1 MQNLDVSEIKKNFRI
16 YGKDT
21 KLDEAISIA
30 ARVAPT
36 DSTIVITGE
45 SGVGKDVFSRII
57 HQNSKRKQNKYVAVN
72 CAAIPEGTIESELF
86 GHIKGSFTGAD
97 KDRKGYFAEAA
108 KGTIFLD
115 EIGELPITTQ
125 SKLLRILENG
135 ELIPVGSSQVSKVDV
150 RVIAATNVN
159 LYSAVEKGKF
169 REDLYYRLN
178 QVVINVPSLR
188 ERRDDIPILFRFFAS
203 EHASKYQVPKIE
215 LTPEAVEYLK
225 NYRWKGN
232 VRELK
237 NIAERISILEMNR
250 EIDLH
255 TLQKYIPIL
264 EKLPVVTDTRGE
276 ETNENRD
283 DIIRMVLQNHK
294 DVLQLRDEVDQLKQI
309 VRQLFETTN
318 NIRRKPLLLPS
329 EVEEEFVT
337 MEEERKDIEEESTPQ
352 NLKEIEK
359 QTILKSLE
367 RHNGKRSAVAK
378 ELGFSERTLYRK
390 LLEYGLNTKN

>member
-1 MQNLDVSEIKKNFRI
+1 MQNIDISAVKKNFRI
-16 YGKDT
+16 IGNDN
-21 KLDEAISIA
+21 KLNEAVSIA
-30 ARVAPT
+30 VRVAPT
-36 DSTIVITGE
+36 DSTIVITRE
-45 SGVGKDVFSRII
+45 SGVGKDVFARII
-57 HQNSKRKQNKYVAVN
+57 HQNSKRKQNNYIAVN

-97 KDRKGYFAEAA
+97 KDRKGYFAEAD

-135 ELIPVGSSQVSKVDV
+135 EIIPVGSSKATKVDV
-150 RVIAATNVN
+150 RVVAATNVN
-159 LYSAVEKGKF
+159 LYKAVEKGKF

-188 ERRDDIPILFRFFAS
+188 ERREDIPLLFRYFS
-203 EHASKYQVPKIE
+203 REHADKYQVPRIN
-215 LTPEAVEYLK
+215 LSQEATEYLK

-250 EIDLH
+250 DIDLP

-264 EKLPVVTDTRGE
+264 EKLPMIT
-276 ETNENRD
+276 ENRD

-294 DVLQLRDEVDQLKQI
+294 DVLELRNELEQLKNF
-309 VRQLFETTN
+309 VRQLLETTP
-318 NIRRKPLLLPS
+318 IQQKSLLLPS
-329 EVEEEFVT
+329 NEEEDFIT
-337 MEEERKDIEEESTPQ
+337 MEDAPQTQ
-352 NLKEIEK
+352 NLKD
-359 QTILKSLE
+359 LE
-367 RHNGKRSAVAK
+367 RTAIIEALERNNGKRGLAAK

-390 LLEYGLNTKN
+390 ITEYGLNNKD

>member
-1 MQNLDVSEIKKNFRI
+1 MQNIDISAVKKNFRI
-16 YGKDT
+16 IGNDN
-21 KLDEAISIA
+21 KLNEAVSIA
-30 ARVAPT
+30 VRVAPT

-45 SGVGKDVFSRII
+45 SGVGKDVFARII
-57 HQNSKRKQNKYVAVN
+57 HQNSRRKQNNYVAVN

-97 KDRKGYFAEAA
+97 KDRKGYFAEAD

-135 ELIPVGSSQVSKVDV
+135 EIIPVGSSKAIKVDV
-150 RVIAATNVN
+150 RVVAATNVN
-159 LYSAVEKGKF
+159 LYKAVEKGKF

-188 ERRDDIPILFRFFAS
+188 ERREDIPLLFRYFS
-203 EHASKYQVPKIE
+203 REHADKYQVPRIN
-215 LTPEAVEYLK
+215 LSQEATEYLK

-250 EIDLH
+250 DIDLP

-264 EKLPVVTDTRGE
+264 EKLPIISEQRE
-276 ETNENRD
+276 ETSENRD

-294 DVLQLRDEVDQLKQI
+294 DVLELRNELEQLKNF
-309 VRQLFETTN
+309 VRQLLETTP
-318 NIRRKPLLLPS
+318 IQQKSLLLPS
-329 EVEEEFVT
+329 NEEEEFVT
-337 MEEERKDIEEESTPQ
+337 MEDAPTTQ
-352 NLKEIEK
+352 NLKD
-359 QTILKSLE
+359 LE
-367 RHNGKRSAVAK
+367 RTAIIEALERNNGKRGLAAK

-390 LLEYGLNTKN
+390 ITEYGLNNKD

>member
-1 MQNLDVSEIKKNFRI
+1 MQNIDISAVKKNFRI
-16 YGKDT
+16 IGNDN
-21 KLDEAISIA
+21 KLNEAVSIA
-30 ARVAPT
+30 VRVAPT

-45 SGVGKDVFSRII
+45 SGVGKDVFARII
-57 HQNSKRKQNKYVAVN
+57 HQNSKRKQNNYIAVN

-97 KDRKGYFAEAA
+97 KDRKGYFAEAD

-135 ELIPVGSSQVSKVDV
+135 EIIPVGSSKATKVDV
-150 RVIAATNVN
+150 RVVAATNVN
-159 LYSAVEKGKF
+159 LYKAVEKGKF

-188 ERRDDIPILFRFFAS
+188 ERREDIPLLFRYFS
-203 EHASKYQVPKIE
+203 REHADKYQVPRIN
-215 LTPEAVEYLK
+215 LSQEATEYLK

-250 EIDLH
+250 DIDLP

-264 EKLPVVTDTRGE
+264 EKLPMITEQRE
-276 ETNENRD
+276 ESSENRD

-294 DVLQLRDEVDQLKQI
+294 DVLELRNELEQLKNF
-309 VRQLFETTN
+309 VRQLLETTP
-318 NIRRKPLLLPS
+318 IQQKSLLLPS
-329 EVEEEFVT
+329 NEEEEFVT
-337 MEEERKDIEEESTPQ
+337 MEDAPTTQ
-352 NLKEIEK
+352 NLKD
-359 QTILKSLE
+359 LE
-367 RHNGKRSAVAK
+367 RTAIIEALERNNGKRGLAAK

-390 LLEYGLNTKN
+390 ITEYGLNNKD

>member
-1 MQNLDVSEIKKNFRI
+1 MQNIDISAVKKNFRI
-16 YGKDT
+16 IGNDN
-21 KLDEAISIA
+21 KLNEAVSIA
-30 ARVAPT
+30 VRVAPT

-45 SGVGKDVFSRII
+45 SGVGKDVFARVI
-57 HQNSKRKQNKYVAVN
+57 HQNSRRKQNNYVAVN

-97 KDRKGYFAEAA
+97 KDRKGYFAEAD

-135 ELIPVGSSQVSKVDV
+135 EIIPVGSSKAIKVDV
-150 RVIAATNVN
+150 RVVAATNVN
-159 LYSAVEKGKF
+159 LYKAVEKGKF

-188 ERRDDIPILFRFFAS
+188 ERREDIPLLFRYFS
-203 EHASKYQVPKIE
+203 REHADKYQVPRIN
-215 LTPEAVEYLK
+215 LSQEATEYLK

-232 VRELK
+232 IRELK

-250 EIDLH
+250 DIDLP

-264 EKLPVVTDTRGE
+264 EKLPILSEQRE
-276 ETNENRD
+276 ETSENRD

-294 DVLQLRDEVDQLKQI
+294 DVLELRNELEQLKNF
-309 VRQLFETTN
+309 VRQLLETTP
-318 NIRRKPLLLPS
+318 IQQKSLLLPTN
-329 EVEEEFVT
+329 EEEEFVT
-337 MEEERKDIEEESTPQ
+337 MEEAAPTTQ
-352 NLKEIEK
+352 NLKD
-359 QTILKSLE
+359 LE
-367 RHNGKRSAVAK
+367 RTAIIEALERNNGKRGLAAK

-390 LLEYGLNTKN
+390 ITEYGLNNKD

>member
-1 MQNLDVSEIKKNFRI
+1 MQNIDISAVKKNFRI
-16 YGKDT
+16 IGNDN
-21 KLDEAISIA
+21 KLNEAVSIA
-30 ARVAPT
+30 VRVAPT

-45 SGVGKDVFSRII
+45 SGVGKDVFARII
-57 HQNSKRKQNKYVAVN
+57 HQNSRRKQNNYVAVN

-97 KDRKGYFAEAA
+97 KDRKGYFAEAD

-135 ELIPVGSSQVSKVDV
+135 EIIPVGSSKAIKVDV
-150 RVIAATNVN
+150 RVVAATNVN
-159 LYSAVEKGKF
+159 LYKAVEKGKF

-188 ERRDDIPILFRFFAS
+188 ERREDIPLLFRYFS
-203 EHASKYQVPKIE
+203 REHADKYQVPRIH
-215 LTPEAVEYLK
+215 LSQEATEYLK

-250 EIDLH
+250 DIDLP

-264 EKLPVVTDTRGE
+264 EKLPILSEQRE
-276 ETNENRD
+276 ETSENRD

-294 DVLQLRDEVDQLKQI
+294 DVLELRNELEQLKNF
-309 VRQLFETTN
+309 VRQLLETTP
-318 NIRRKPLLLPS
+318 IQQKSLLLPS
-329 EVEEEFVT
+329 NEEEEFVT
-337 MEEERKDIEEESTPQ
+337 MEDAPTTQ
-352 NLKEIEK
+352 NLKD
-359 QTILKSLE
+359 LE
-367 RHNGKRSAVAK
+367 RTAIIEALERNNGKRGLAAK

-390 LLEYGLNTKN
+390 ITEYGLNNKD

>member
-1 MQNLDVSEIKKNFRI
+1 MQNIDISAVKKNFRI
-16 YGKDT
+16 IGNDN
-21 KLDEAISIA
+21 KLNEAVSIA
-30 ARVAPT
+30 VRVAPT

-45 SGVGKDVFSRII
+45 SGVGKDVFARII
-57 HQNSKRKQNKYVAVN
+57 HQNSKRKQNNYIAVN

-97 KDRKGYFAEAA
+97 KDRKGYFAEAD

-135 ELIPVGSSQVSKVDV
+135 EIIPVGSSKATKVDV
-150 RVIAATNVN
+150 RVVAATNVN
-159 LYSAVEKGKF
+159 LYKAVEKGKF

-188 ERRDDIPILFRFFAS
+188 ERKEDIPLLFRYFS
-203 EHASKYQVPKIE
+203 REHADKYQVPRIN
-215 LTPEAVEYLK
+215 LSQEATEYLK

-250 EIDLH
+250 DIDLP

-264 EKLPVVTDTRGE
+264 EKLPMITEQRE
-276 ETNENRD
+276 ETSENRD

-294 DVLQLRDEVDQLKQI
+294 DVLELRNELEQLKNF
-309 VRQLFETTN
+309 VRQLLETTP
-318 NIRRKPLLLPS
+318 IQQKSLLLPS
-329 EVEEEFVT
+329 NEEEDFIT
-337 MEEERKDIEEESTPQ
+337 MEDAPTTQ
-352 NLKEIEK
+352 NLKD
-359 QTILKSLE
+359 LE
-367 RHNGKRSAVAK
+367 RTAIIEALERNNGKRGLAAK

-390 LLEYGLNTKN
+390 ITEYGLNNKD

>member
-1 MQNLDVSEIKKNFRI
+1 MQNIDISAVKKNFRI
-16 YGKDT
+16 IGNDN
-21 KLDEAISIA
+21 KLNEAVSIA
-30 ARVAPT
+30 VRVAPT

-45 SGVGKDVFSRII
+45 SGVGKDVFARII
-57 HQNSKRKQNKYVAVN
+57 HQNSRRKQNNYVAVN

-97 KDRKGYFAEAA
+97 KDRKGYFAEAD

-135 ELIPVGSSQVSKVDV
+135 EIIPVGSSKSIKVDV
-150 RVIAATNVN
+150 RVVAATNVN
-159 LYSAVEKGKF
+159 LYKAVEKGKF

-188 ERRDDIPILFRFFAS
+188 ERREDIPLLFRYFS
-203 EHASKYQVPKIE
+203 REHADKYQVPRIN
-215 LTPEAVEYLK
+215 LSQEATEYLK

-250 EIDLH
+250 DIDLP

-264 EKLPVVTDTRGE
+264 EKLPILSEQRE
-276 ETNENRD
+276 ETSENRD

-294 DVLQLRDEVDQLKQI
+294 DVLELRNELEQLKNF
-309 VRQLFETTN
+309 VRQLLEATP
-318 NIRRKPLLLPS
+318 IQQKSLLLPS
-329 EVEEEFVT
+329 NEEEEFVT
-337 MEEERKDIEEESTPQ
+337 MEDAPTTQ
-352 NLKEIEK
+352 NLKD
-359 QTILKSLE
+359 LE
-367 RHNGKRSAVAK
+367 RTAIIEALERNNGKRGLAAK

-390 LLEYGLNTKN
+390 ITEYGLNNKD

>member
-1 MQNLDVSEIKKNFRI
+1 MQNIDISAVKKNFRI
-16 YGKDT
+16 IGNDN
-21 KLDEAISIA
+21 KLNEAVSIA
-30 ARVAPT
+30 VRVAPT

-45 SGVGKDVFSRII
+45 SGVGKDVFARII
-57 HQNSKRKQNKYVAVN
+57 HQNSKRKQNNYIAVN

-97 KDRKGYFAEAA
+97 KDRKGYFAEAD

-135 ELIPVGSSQVSKVDV
+135 EIIPVGSSKATKVDV
-150 RVIAATNVN
+150 RVVAATNVN
-159 LYSAVEKGKF
+159 LYKAVEKGKF

-188 ERRDDIPILFRFFAS
+188 ERREDIPLLFRYFS
-203 EHASKYQVPKIE
+203 REHADKYQVPRIN
-215 LTPEAVEYLK
+215 LSQEATEYLK

-250 EIDLH
+250 DIDLP

-264 EKLPVVTDTRGE
+264 EKLPMITEQRE
-276 ETNENRD
+276 ETSENRD

-294 DVLQLRDEVDQLKQI
+294 DVLELRNELEQLKNF
-309 VRQLFETTN
+309 VRQLLETTP
-318 NIRRKPLLLPS
+318 IQQKSLLLPS
-329 EVEEEFVT
+329 NEEEEFVT
-337 MEEERKDIEEESTPQ
+337 MEDAPTTQ
-352 NLKEIEK
+352 NLKD
-359 QTILKSLE
+359 LE
-367 RHNGKRSAVAK
+367 RTAIIEALERNNGKRGLAAK

-390 LLEYGLNTKN
+390 ITEYGLNNKD

>member
-1 MQNLDVSEIKKNFRI
+1 MQNIDISAVKKNFRI
-16 YGKDT
+16 IGNDN
-21 KLDEAISIA
+21 KLNEAVSIA
-30 ARVAPT
+30 VRVAPT

-45 SGVGKDVFSRII
+45 SGVGKDVFARII
-57 HQNSKRKQNKYVAVN
+57 HQNSRRKQNNYVAVN

-97 KDRKGYFAEAA
+97 KDRKGYFAEAD

-135 ELIPVGSSQVSKVDV
+135 EIIPVGSSKAIKVDV
-150 RVIAATNVN
+150 RVVAATNVN
-159 LYSAVEKGKF
+159 LYKAVEKGKF

-188 ERRDDIPILFRFFAS
+188 ERREDIPLLFRYFS
-203 EHASKYQVPKIE
+203 REHADKYQVPRIN
-215 LTPEAVEYLK
+215 LSQEATEYLK

-250 EIDLH
+250 DIDLP

-264 EKLPVVTDTRGE
+264 EKLPILSEQRE
-276 ETNENRD
+276 ETSENRD

-294 DVLQLRDEVDQLKQI
+294 DVLELRNELEQLKNF
-309 VRQLFETTN
+309 VRQLLETTP
-318 NIRRKPLLLPS
+318 IQQKSLLLPS
-329 EVEEEFVT
+329 NEEDEFVT
-337 MEEERKDIEEESTPQ
+337 MEDAPTTQ
-352 NLKEIEK
+352 NLKD
-359 QTILKSLE
+359 LE
-367 RHNGKRSAVAK
+367 RTAIIEALERNNGKRGLAAK

-390 LLEYGLNTKN
+390 ITEYGLNNKD

>member
-1 MQNLDVSEIKKNFRI
+1 MQNIDISAVKKNFRI
-16 YGKDT
+16 IGNDN
-21 KLDEAISIA
+21 KLNEAVSIA
-30 ARVAPT
+30 VRVAPT

-45 SGVGKDVFSRII
+45 SGVGKDVFARII
-57 HQNSKRKQNKYVAVN
+57 HQNSRRKQNNYIAVN

-97 KDRKGYFAEAA
+97 KDRKGYFAEAD

-135 ELIPVGSSQVSKVDV
+135 EIIPVGSSKATKVDV
-150 RVIAATNVN
+150 RVVAATNVN
-159 LYSAVEKGKF
+159 LYKAVEKGKF

-188 ERRDDIPILFRFFAS
+188 ERREDIPLLFRYFS
-203 EHASKYQVPKIE
+203 REHADKYQVPRIN
-215 LTPEAVEYLK
+215 LSQDATEYLK

-250 EIDLH
+250 EIDLP

-264 EKLPVVTDTRGE
+264 EKLPMLTEQRE
-276 ETNENRD
+276 EASENRD

-294 DVLQLRDEVDQLKQI
+294 DVLELRNELEQLKNF
-309 VRQLFETTN
+309 VRQLLETTN
-318 NIRRKPLLLPS
+318 IQQKSLLLPS
-329 EVEEEFVT
+329 NEEEEFIT
-337 MEEERKDIEEESTPQ
+337 MEETQPTQNLKDIERTAI
-352 NLKEIEK
+352 IEA
-359 QTILKSLE
+359 LE
-367 RHNGKRSAVAK
+367 RNNGKRGLAAK

-390 LLEYGLNTKN
+390 IIEYGLNNKE

>member
-1 MQNLDVSEIKKNFRI
+1 MQNIDISAVKKNFRI
-16 YGKDT
+16 IGNDN
-21 KLDEAISIA
+21 KLNEAVSIA
-30 ARVAPT
+30 VRVAPT

-45 SGVGKDVFSRII
+45 SGVGKDVFARVI
-57 HQNSKRKQNKYVAVN
+57 HQNSIRKQNNYVAVN

-97 KDRKGYFAEAA
+97 KDRKGYFAEAD

-135 ELIPVGSSQVSKVDV
+135 EIIPVGSSKAIKVDV
-150 RVIAATNVN
+150 RVVAATNVN
-159 LYSAVEKGKF
+159 LYKAVEKGKF

-188 ERRDDIPILFRFFAS
+188 ERREDIPLLFRYFS
-203 EHASKYQVPKIE
+203 REHADKYQVPRIN
-215 LTPEAVEYLK
+215 LSQEATEYLK

-232 VRELK
+232 IRELK

-250 EIDLH
+250 DIDLP

-264 EKLPVVTDTRGE
+264 EKLPILSEQRE
-276 ETNENRD
+276 ETSENRD

-294 DVLQLRDEVDQLKQI
+294 DVLELRNELEQLKNF
-309 VRQLFETTN
+309 VRQLLETTP
-318 NIRRKPLLLPS
+318 IQQKSLLLPTN
-329 EVEEEFVT
+329 EEEEFVT
-337 MEEERKDIEEESTPQ
+337 MEDAPTTQ
-352 NLKEIEK
+352 NLKD
-359 QTILKSLE
+359 LE
-367 RHNGKRSAVAK
+367 RTAIIEALERNNGKRGLAAK

-390 LLEYGLNTKN
+390 ITEYGLNNKD

>member
-1 MQNLDVSEIKKNFRI
+1 MQNIDISAVKKNFRI
-16 YGKDT
+16 IGNDN
-21 KLDEAISIA
+21 KLNEAVSIA
-30 ARVAPT
+30 VRVAPT

-45 SGVGKDVFSRII
+45 SGVGKDVFARVI
-57 HQNSKRKQNKYVAVN
+57 HQNSRRKQNNYVAVN

-97 KDRKGYFAEAA
+97 KDRKGYFAEAD

-135 ELIPVGSSQVSKVDV
+135 EIIPVGSSKAIKVDV
-150 RVIAATNVN
+150 RVVAATNVN
-159 LYSAVEKGKF
+159 LYKAVEKGKF

-188 ERRDDIPILFRFFAS
+188 ERKDDIPILFRYFCA
-203 EHASKYQVPKIE
+203 EHAEKYQVPRIS
-215 LTPEAVEYLK
+215 LSQEATEYLK

-250 EIDLH
+250 NIDLH

-264 EKLPVVTDTRGE
+264 ENLPMLTEQRE
-276 ETNENRD
+276 ENTESRD

-294 DVLQLRDEVDQLKQI
+294 DVLELRNEVEQLKNF
-309 VRQLFETTN
+309 VRQLLETTP
-318 NIRRKPLLLPS
+318 IQQKSLLLPTN
-329 EVEEEFVT
+329 EEEEFVT
-337 MEEERKDIEEESTPQ
+337 MEEAAPTTQ
-352 NLKEIEK
+352 NLKD
-359 QTILKSLE
+359 LE
-367 RHNGKRSAVAK
+367 RTAIIEALERNNGKRGLAAK

-390 LLEYGLNTKN
+390 ITEYGLNNKD

>member
-1 MQNLDVSEIKKNFRI
+1 MQNIDISAVKKNFRI
-16 YGKDT
+16 IGNDN
-21 KLDEAISIA
+21 KLNEAVSIA
-30 ARVAPT
+30 VRVAPT

-45 SGVGKDVFSRII
+45 SGVGKDVFARII
-57 HQNSKRKQNKYVAVN
+57 HQNSKRKQNNYIAVN

-97 KDRKGYFAEAA
+97 KDRKGYFAEAD

-135 ELIPVGSSQVSKVDV
+135 EIIPVGSSKAIKVDV
-150 RVIAATNVN
+150 RVVAATNVN
-159 LYSAVEKGKF
+159 LYKAVEKGKF

-188 ERRDDIPILFRFFAS
+188 ERREDIPLLFRYFS
-203 EHASKYQVPKIE
+203 REHADKYQVPRIN
-215 LTPEAVEYLK
+215 LSQEATEYLK

-250 EIDLH
+250 DIDLP

-264 EKLPVVTDTRGE
+264 EKLPMITEQRE
-276 ETNENRD
+276 ESSENRD

-294 DVLQLRDEVDQLKQI
+294 DVLELRNELEQLKNF
-309 VRQLFETTN
+309 VRQLLETTP
-318 NIRRKPLLLPS
+318 IQQKSLLLPS
-329 EVEEEFVT
+329 NEEEDFITVEDAPT
-337 MEEERKDIEEESTPQ
+337 TQ
-352 NLKEIEK
+352 NLKD
-359 QTILKSLE
+359 LE
-367 RHNGKRSAVAK
+367 RTAIIEALERNNGKRGLAAK

-390 LLEYGLNTKN
+390 ITEYGLNNKD

>member
-1 MQNLDVSEIKKNFRI
+1 MQNIDITEVKKNFRI
-16 YGKDT
+16 FGKDN

-30 ARVAPT
+30 VRVAPT

-45 SGVGKDVFSRII
+45 SGVGKDVFARII
-57 HQNSKRKQNKYVAVN
+57 HQNSRRKQHNYIAVN

-97 KDRKGYFAEAA
+97 KDRKGYFAEAD

-135 ELIPVGSSQVSKVDV
+135 EIIPVGSSKAIKVDV
-150 RVIAATNVN
+150 RVVAATNVN
-159 LYSAVEKGKF
+159 LYKAVEKGKF

-188 ERRDDIPILFRFFAS
+188 ERREDIPLLFRYFS
-203 EHASKYQVPKIE
+203 REHADKYQVPRIN
-215 LTPEAVEYLK
+215 LSQEATEYLK

-250 EIDLH
+250 DIDLP

-264 EKLPVVTDTRGE
+264 EKLPILSEQRE
-276 ETNENRD
+276 ETSENRD

-294 DVLQLRDEVDQLKQI
+294 DVLELRNELEQLKNF
-309 VRQLFETTN
+309 VRQLLETTP
-318 NIRRKPLLLPS
+318 IQQKSLLLPS
-329 EVEEEFVT
+329 NEEEEFVT
-337 MEEERKDIEEESTPQ
+337 MEDAPTTQ
-352 NLKEIEK
+352 NLKD
-359 QTILKSLE
+359 LE
-367 RHNGKRSAVAK
+367 RTAIIEALERNNGKRGLAAK

-390 LLEYGLNTKN
+390 ITEYGLNNKD

>member
-1 MQNLDVSEIKKNFRI
+1 MQNIDISAVKKNFRI
-16 YGKDT
+16 IGNDN
-21 KLDEAISIA
+21 KLNEAVSIA
-30 ARVAPT
+30 VRVAPT

-45 SGVGKDVFSRII
+45 SGVGKDVFARVI
-57 HQNSKRKQNKYVAVN
+57 HQNSRRKQNNYVAVN

-97 KDRKGYFAEAA
+97 KDRKGYFAEAD

-135 ELIPVGSSQVSKVDV
+135 EIIPVGSSKAIKVDV
-150 RVIAATNVN
+150 RVVAATNVN
-159 LYSAVEKGKF
+159 LYKAVEKGKF

-188 ERRDDIPILFRFFAS
+188 ERREDIPLLFRYFS
-203 EHASKYQVPKIE
+203 REHADKYQVPRIN
-215 LTPEAVEYLK
+215 LSQEATEYLK

-232 VRELK
+232 IRELK

-250 EIDLH
+250 DIDLP

-264 EKLPVVTDTRGE
+264 EKLPILSEQRE
-276 ETNENRD
+276 ETSENRD

-294 DVLQLRDEVDQLKQI
+294 DVLELRNELEQLKNF
-309 VRQLFETTN
+309 VRQLLETTP
-318 NIRRKPLLLPS
+318 IQQKSLLLPTN
-329 EVEEEFVT
+329 EEEEFVT
-337 MEEERKDIEEESTPQ
+337 MEEAGSTTQ
-352 NLKEIEK
+352 NLKD
-359 QTILKSLE
+359 LE
-367 RHNGKRSAVAK
+367 RTAIIEALERNNGKRGLAAK

-390 LLEYGLNTKN
+390 ITEYGLNNKD

>member
-1 MQNLDVSEIKKNFRI
+1 MQNIDISAVKKNFRI
-16 YGKDT
+16 IGNDN
-21 KLDEAISIA
+21 KLNEAVSIA
-30 ARVAPT
+30 VRVAPT

-45 SGVGKDVFSRII
+45 SGVGKDVFARVI
-57 HQNSKRKQNKYVAVN
+57 HQNSRRKQNNYVAVN

-97 KDRKGYFAEAA
+97 KDRKGYFAEAD

-135 ELIPVGSSQVSKVDV
+135 EIIPVGSSKAIKVDV
-150 RVIAATNVN
+150 RVVAATNVN
-159 LYSAVEKGKF
+159 LYKAVEKGKF

-188 ERRDDIPILFRFFAS
+188 ERREDIPLLFRYFS
-203 EHASKYQVPKIE
+203 REHADKYQVPRIN
-215 LTPEAVEYLK
+215 LSQEATEYLK

-250 EIDLH
+250 DIDLP

-264 EKLPVVTDTRGE
+264 EKLPILSEQRE
-276 ETNENRD
+276 ETSENRD

-294 DVLQLRDEVDQLKQI
+294 DVLELRNELEQLKNF
-309 VRQLFETTN
+309 VRQLLETTP
-318 NIRRKPLLLPS
+318 IQQKSLLLPS
-329 EVEEEFVT
+329 NEEEEFVT
-337 MEEERKDIEEESTPQ
+337 MEDTPTTQ
-352 NLKEIEK
+352 NLKD
-359 QTILKSLE
+359 LE
-367 RHNGKRSAVAK
+367 RTAIIEALERNNGKRGLAAK

-390 LLEYGLNTKN
+390 ITEYGLNNKD

>member
-1 MQNLDVSEIKKNFRI
+1 MQNIDISAVKKNFRI
-16 YGKDT
+16 IGNDN
-21 KLDEAISIA
+21 KLNEAVSIA
-30 ARVAPT
+30 VRVAPT

-45 SGVGKDVFSRII
+45 SGVGKDVFARII
-57 HQNSKRKQNKYVAVN
+57 HQNSKRKQNNYIAVN

-97 KDRKGYFAEAA
+97 KDRKGYFAEAD

-135 ELIPVGSSQVSKVDV
+135 EIIPVGSSKATKVDV
-150 RVIAATNVN
+150 RVVAATNVN
-159 LYSAVEKGKF
+159 LYKAVEKGKF

-188 ERRDDIPILFRFFAS
+188 ERREDIPLLFRYFS
-203 EHASKYQVPKIE
+203 REHADKYQVPRIN
-215 LTPEAVEYLK
+215 LSQEATEYLK

-250 EIDLH
+250 DIDLP

-264 EKLPVVTDTRGE
+264 EKLPMITEQRE
-276 ETNENRD
+276 ETSENRD

-294 DVLQLRDEVDQLKQI
+294 DVLELRNELEQLKNF
-309 VRQLFETTN
+309 VRQLLETTP
-318 NIRRKPLLLPS
+318 IQQKSLLLPS
-329 EVEEEFVT
+329 NEEEDFIT
-337 MEEERKDIEEESTPQ
+337 MEDAPTTQ
-352 NLKEIEK
+352 NLKD
-359 QTILKSLE
+359 LE
-367 RHNGKRSAVAK
+367 RTAIIEALERNNGKRGLAAK

-390 LLEYGLNTKN
+390 ITEYGLNNKD

>member
-1 MQNLDVSEIKKNFRI
+1 MQNIDISAVKKNFRI
-16 YGKDT
+16 IGNDN
-21 KLDEAISIA
+21 KLNEAVSIA
-30 ARVAPT
+30 VRVAPT

-45 SGVGKDVFSRII
+45 SGVGKDVFARII
-57 HQNSKRKQNKYVAVN
+57 HQNSRRKQNNYVAVN

-97 KDRKGYFAEAA
+97 KDRKGYFAEAD

-135 ELIPVGSSQVSKVDV
+135 EIIPVGSSKAIKVDV
-150 RVIAATNVN
+150 RVVAATNVN
-159 LYSAVEKGKF
+159 LYKAVEKGKF

-188 ERRDDIPILFRFFAS
+188 ERREDIPLLFRYFS
-203 EHASKYQVPKIE
+203 REHADKYQVPRIN
-215 LTPEAVEYLK
+215 LSQEATEYLK

-250 EIDLH
+250 DIDLP
-255 TLQKYIPIL
+255 TLQKYIPFL
-264 EKLPVVTDTRGE
+264 EKLPIISEQRE
-276 ETNENRD
+276 ETSENRD

-294 DVLQLRDEVDQLKQI
+294 DVLELRNELEQLKNF
-309 VRQLFETTN
+309 VRQLLETTP
-318 NIRRKPLLLPS
+318 IQQKSLLLPS
-329 EVEEEFVT
+329 NEEEEFVT
-337 MEEERKDIEEESTPQ
+337 MEDAPTTQ
-352 NLKEIEK
+352 NLKD
-359 QTILKSLE
+359 LE
-367 RHNGKRSAVAK
+367 RTAIIEALERNNGKRGLAAK

-390 LLEYGLNTKN
+390 ITEYGLNNKD

>member
-97 KDRKGYFAEAA
+97 KDRKGYFAEAD

-159 LYSAVEKGKF
+159 LYRAVEKGKF

-232 VRELK
+232 IRELK

-318 NIRRKPLLLPS
+318 SIRRESLLLPS

-337 MEEERKDIEEESTPQ
+337 MEEERRDIVEETSPQ

-359 QTILKSLE
+359 QTIIKSLE

>member
-1 MQNLDVSEIKKNFRI
+1 MQNIDISAVKKNFRI
-16 YGKDT
+16 IGNDN
-21 KLDEAISIA
+21 KLNEAVSIA
-30 ARVAPT
+30 VRVAPT

-45 SGVGKDVFSRII
+45 SGVGKDVFARII
-57 HQNSKRKQNKYVAVN
+57 HQNSRRKQNNYVAVN

-97 KDRKGYFAEAA
+97 KDRKGYFAEAD

-135 ELIPVGSSQVSKVDV
+135 EIIPVGLSKAIKVDV
-150 RVIAATNVN
+150 RVVAATNVN
-159 LYSAVEKGKF
+159 LYKAVEKGKF

-188 ERRDDIPILFRFFAS
+188 ERREDIPLLFRYFS
-203 EHASKYQVPKIE
+203 REHADKYQVPRIN
-215 LTPEAVEYLK
+215 LSQDATEYLK

-250 EIDLH
+250 EIDLP

-264 EKLPVVTDTRGE
+264 EKLPMLTEQRE
-276 ETNENRD
+276 ETSENRD
-283 DIIRMVLQNHK
+283 DVIRMVLQNHK
-294 DVLQLRDEVDQLKQI
+294 DVLELRNEIEQLKNF
-309 VRQLFETTN
+309 VRQLLETTN
-318 NIRRKPLLLPS
+318 IQQKSLLLPS
-329 EVEEEFVT
+329 NEEEEFIT
-337 MEEERKDIEEESTPQ
+337 MEETQPTQNLKDIERTAI
-352 NLKEIEK
+352 IEA
-359 QTILKSLE
+359 LE
-367 RHNGKRSAVAK
+367 RNNGKRGLAAK

-390 LLEYGLNTKN
+390 IIEYGLNNKE

>member
-1 MQNLDVSEIKKNFRI
+1 MQNIDISAVKKNFRI
-16 YGKDT
+16 IGNDN
-21 KLDEAISIA
+21 KLNEAVSIA
-30 ARVAPT
+30 VRVAPT

-45 SGVGKDVFSRII
+45 SGVGKDVFARVI
-57 HQNSKRKQNKYVAVN
+57 HQNSRRKQNNYVAVN

-97 KDRKGYFAEAA
+97 KDRKGYFAEAD

-135 ELIPVGSSQVSKVDV
+135 EIIPVGSSKAIKVDV
-150 RVIAATNVN
+150 RVVAATNVN
-159 LYSAVEKGKF
+159 LYKAVEKGKF

-188 ERRDDIPILFRFFAS
+188 ERREDIPLLFRYFS
-203 EHASKYQVPKIE
+203 REHADKYQVPRIN
-215 LTPEAVEYLK
+215 LSQEATEYLK

-250 EIDLH
+250 DIDLP

-264 EKLPVVTDTRGE
+264 EKLPILSEQRE
-276 ETNENRD
+276 ETSENRD

-294 DVLQLRDEVDQLKQI
+294 DVLELRNELEQLKNF
-309 VRQLFETTN
+309 VRQLLETTP
-318 NIRRKPLLLPS
+318 IQQKSLLLPS
-329 EVEEEFVT
+329 NEEEEFVT
-337 MEEERKDIEEESTPQ
+337 MEEAAPTTQ
-352 NLKEIEK
+352 NLKD
-359 QTILKSLE
+359 LE
-367 RHNGKRSAVAK
+367 RTAIIEALERNNGKRNLAAK

-390 LLEYGLNTKN
+390 ITEYGLNNKD

>member
-1 MQNLDVSEIKKNFRI
+1 MQNIDITEVKKNFRI
-16 YGKDT
+16 FGQDN
-21 KLDEAISIA
+21 KLNEAISIA
-30 ARVAPT
+30 VRVAPT

-45 SGVGKDVFSRII
+45 SGVGKDVFARII
-57 HQNSKRKQNKYVAVN
+57 HQNSRRKQHNYIAVN

-97 KDRKGYFAEAA
+97 KDRKGYFAEAD

-135 ELIPVGSSQVSKVDV
+135 EIIPVGSSKAIKVDV
-150 RVIAATNVN
+150 RVVAATNVN
-159 LYSAVEKGKF
+159 LYKAVEKGKF

-188 ERRDDIPILFRFFAS
+188 ERKDDIPLLFRFFCA
-203 EHASKYQVPKIE
+203 EHAEKYHVPRIS
-215 LTPEAVEYLK
+215 LSQEATEYLK

-250 EIDLH
+250 NIDLH
-255 TLQKYIPIL
+255 TLQHYIPIL
-264 EKLPVVTDTRGE
+264 ENLPMLTEQRE
-276 ETNENRD
+276 ENTESRD

-294 DVLQLRDEVDQLKQI
+294 DVLELRNEVEQLKNL
-309 VRQLFETTN
+309 VRQLLETTN
-318 NIRRKPLLLPS
+318 PQPKSLLLS
-329 EVEEEFVT
+329 TNEEEEFVA
-337 MEEERKDIEEESTPQ
+337 MEEAAPTTQ
-352 NLKEIEK
+352 NLKD
-359 QTILKSLE
+359 LE
-367 RHNGKRSAVAK
+367 RTAIIEALERNNGKRGLAAK

-390 LLEYGLNTKN
+390 LIEYGLNNKD

>member
-1 MQNLDVSEIKKNFRI
+1 MQNIDISAVKKNFRI
-16 YGKDT
+16 IGNDN
-21 KLDEAISIA
+21 KLNEAVSIA
-30 ARVAPT
+30 VRVAPT

-45 SGVGKDVFSRII
+45 SGVGKDVFARII
-57 HQNSKRKQNKYVAVN
+57 HQNSRRKQNNYVAVN

-97 KDRKGYFAEAA
+97 KDRKGYFAEAD

-135 ELIPVGSSQVSKVDV
+135 EIIPVGSSKAIKVDV
-150 RVIAATNVN
+150 RVVAATNVN
-159 LYSAVEKGKF
+159 LYKAVEKGKF

-188 ERRDDIPILFRFFAS
+188 ERREDIALLFRYFS
-203 EHASKYQVPKIE
+203 REHADKYQVPRIN
-215 LTPEAVEYLK
+215 LSQEATEYLK

-250 EIDLH
+250 DIDLP

-264 EKLPVVTDTRGE
+264 EKLPILSEQRE
-276 ETNENRD
+276 ETSENRD

-294 DVLQLRDEVDQLKQI
+294 DVLELRNELEQLKNF
-309 VRQLFETTN
+309 VRQLLETTP
-318 NIRRKPLLLPS
+318 IQQKSLLLPS
-329 EVEEEFVT
+329 NEEEEFVT
-337 MEEERKDIEEESTPQ
+337 MEDAPTTQ
-352 NLKEIEK
+352 NLKD
-359 QTILKSLE
+359 LE
-367 RHNGKRSAVAK
+367 RTAIIEALERNNGKRGLAAK

-390 LLEYGLNTKN
+390 ITEYGLNNKD

>member
-1 MQNLDVSEIKKNFRI
+1 MQNIDISAVKKNFRI
-16 YGKDT
+16 IGNDN
-21 KLDEAISIA
+21 KLNEAVSIA
-30 ARVAPT
+30 VRVAPT

-45 SGVGKDVFSRII
+45 SGVGKDVFARII
-57 HQNSKRKQNKYVAVN
+57 HQNSRRKQNNYVAVN

-97 KDRKGYFAEAA
+97 KDRKGYFAEAD

-135 ELIPVGSSQVSKVDV
+135 EIIPVGSSKAIKVDV
-150 RVIAATNVN
+150 RVVAATNVN
-159 LYSAVEKGKF
+159 LYKAVEKGKF

-188 ERRDDIPILFRFFAS
+188 ERREDIPLLFRYFS
-203 EHASKYQVPKIE
+203 REHADKYQVPRIN
-215 LTPEAVEYLK
+215 LSQEATEYLK

-250 EIDLH
+250 DIDLP

-264 EKLPVVTDTRGE
+264 EKLPILSEQRE
-276 ETNENRD
+276 ETSENRD

-294 DVLQLRDEVDQLKQI
+294 DVLELRNELEQLKNF
-309 VRQLFETTN
+309 VRQLLEATP
-318 NIRRKPLLLPS
+318 IQQKSLLLPS
-329 EVEEEFVT
+329 NEEEEFVT
-337 MEEERKDIEEESTPQ
+337 MEDAPTTQ
-352 NLKEIEK
+352 NLKD
-359 QTILKSLE
+359 LE
-367 RHNGKRSAVAK
+367 RTAIIEALERNNGKRGLAAK

-390 LLEYGLNTKN
+390 ITEYGLNNKD

>member
-1 MQNLDVSEIKKNFRI
+1 MQNIDISAVKKNFRI
-16 YGKDT
+16 IGNDN
-21 KLDEAISIA
+21 KLNEAVSIA
-30 ARVAPT
+30 VRVAPT

-45 SGVGKDVFSRII
+45 SGVGKDVFARII
-57 HQNSKRKQNKYVAVN
+57 HQNSRRKQNNYVAVN

-97 KDRKGYFAEAA
+97 KDRKGYFAEAD

-135 ELIPVGSSQVSKVDV
+135 EIIPVGSSKAIKVDV
-150 RVIAATNVN
+150 RVVAATNVN
-159 LYSAVEKGKF
+159 LYKAVEKGKF

-188 ERRDDIPILFRFFAS
+188 ERREDIPLLFRYFS
-203 EHASKYQVPKIE
+203 REHADKYQVPRIN
-215 LTPEAVEYLK
+215 LSQEATEYLK

-250 EIDLH
+250 DIDLP

-264 EKLPVVTDTRGE
+264 EKLPILSEQRE
-276 ETNENRD
+276 ETSENRD

-294 DVLQLRDEVDQLKQI
+294 DVLELRNELEQLKNF
-309 VRQLFETTN
+309 VRQLLETTP
-318 NIRRKPLLLPS
+318 IQQKSLLLPS
-329 EVEEEFVT
+329 NEEEEFVT
-337 MEEERKDIEEESTPQ
+337 MEDTPTTQ
-352 NLKEIEK
+352 NLKD
-359 QTILKSLE
+359 LE
-367 RHNGKRSAVAK
+367 RIAIIEALERNNGKRGLAAK

-390 LLEYGLNTKN
+390 ITEYGLNNKD

>member
-1 MQNLDVSEIKKNFRI
+1 MQNIDISAVKKNFRI
-16 YGKDT
+16 IGNDN
-21 KLDEAISIA
+21 KLNEAVSIA
-30 ARVAPT
+30 VRVAPT

-45 SGVGKDVFSRII
+45 SGVGKDVFARII
-57 HQNSKRKQNKYVAVN
+57 HQNSRRKQNNYVAVN

-97 KDRKGYFAEAA
+97 KDRKGYFAEAD

-135 ELIPVGSSQVSKVDV
+135 EIIPVGSSKAIKVDV
-150 RVIAATNVN
+150 RVVAATNVN
-159 LYSAVEKGKF
+159 LYKAVEKGKF

-188 ERRDDIPILFRFFAS
+188 ERREDIPLLFRYFS
-203 EHASKYQVPKIE
+203 REHADKYQVPRIN
-215 LTPEAVEYLK
+215 LSQEATEYLK

-250 EIDLH
+250 DIDLP

-264 EKLPVVTDTRGE
+264 EKLPILSEQRE
-276 ETNENRD
+276 ETSENRD

-294 DVLQLRDEVDQLKQI
+294 DVLELRNELEQLKNF
-309 VRQLFETTN
+309 VRQLLETTP
-318 NIRRKPLLLPS
+318 IQQKSLLLPS
-329 EVEEEFVT
+329 NEEEEFIT
-337 MEEERKDIEEESTPQ
+337 MEDAPTTQ
-352 NLKEIEK
+352 NLKD
-359 QTILKSLE
+359 LE
-367 RHNGKRSAVAK
+367 RTAIIEALERNNGKRGLAAK

-390 LLEYGLNTKN
+390 ITEYGLNNKD

>member
-1 MQNLDVSEIKKNFRI
+1 MQNIDISAVKKNFRI
-16 YGKDT
+16 IGNDN
-21 KLDEAISIA
+21 KLNEAVSIA
-30 ARVAPT
+30 VRVAPT

-45 SGVGKDVFSRII
+45 SGVGKDVFARII
-57 HQNSKRKQNKYVAVN
+57 HQNSRRKQNNYVAVN

-97 KDRKGYFAEAA
+97 KDRKGYFAEAD

-135 ELIPVGSSQVSKVDV
+135 EIIPVGSSKAIKVDV
-150 RVIAATNVN
+150 RVVAATNVN
-159 LYSAVEKGKF
+159 LYKAVEKGKF

-188 ERRDDIPILFRFFAS
+188 ERKEDIPLLFRYFS
-203 EHASKYQVPKIE
+203 REHADKYQVPRIN
-215 LTPEAVEYLK
+215 LSQEATEYLK

-250 EIDLH
+250 DIDLP

-264 EKLPVVTDTRGE
+264 EKLPILSEQRE
-276 ETNENRD
+276 ETSENRD

-294 DVLQLRDEVDQLKQI
+294 DVLELRNELEQLKNF
-309 VRQLFETTN
+309 VRQLLETTP
-318 NIRRKPLLLPS
+318 IQQKSLLLPS
-329 EVEEEFVT
+329 NEEEEFVT
-337 MEEERKDIEEESTPQ
+337 MEDAPTTQ
-352 NLKEIEK
+352 NLKD
-359 QTILKSLE
+359 LE
-367 RHNGKRSAVAK
+367 RTAIIEALERNNGKRGLAAK

-390 LLEYGLNTKN
+390 ITEYGLNNKD

>member
-1 MQNLDVSEIKKNFRI
+1 MQNIDISAVKKNFRI
-16 YGKDT
+16 IGNDN
-21 KLDEAISIA
+21 KLNEAVSIA
-30 ARVAPT
+30 VRVAPT

-45 SGVGKDVFSRII
+45 SGVGKDVFARII
-57 HQNSKRKQNKYVAVN
+57 HQNSKRKQNNYIAVN

-97 KDRKGYFAEAA
+97 KDRKGYFAEAD

-135 ELIPVGSSQVSKVDV
+135 EIIPVGSSKATKVDV
-150 RVIAATNVN
+150 RVVAATNVN
-159 LYSAVEKGKF
+159 LYKAVEKGKF

-188 ERRDDIPILFRFFAS
+188 ERREDIPLLFRYFS
-203 EHASKYQVPKIE
+203 REHADKYQVPRIN
-215 LTPEAVEYLK
+215 LSQEATEYLK

-250 EIDLH
+250 DIDLP

-264 EKLPVVTDTRGE
+264 EKLPMITEQRE
-276 ETNENRD
+276 ETSENRD

-294 DVLQLRDEVDQLKQI
+294 DVLELRNELEQLKNF
-309 VRQLFETTN
+309 VRQLLEATP
-318 NIRRKPLLLPS
+318 IQQKSLLLPS
-329 EVEEEFVT
+329 NEEEEFVT
-337 MEEERKDIEEESTPQ
+337 MEDAPQTQ
-352 NLKEIEK
+352 NLKD
-359 QTILKSLE
+359 LE
-367 RHNGKRSAVAK
+367 RTAIIEALERNNGKRGLAAK

-390 LLEYGLNTKN
+390 ITEYGLNNKD

>member
-1 MQNLDVSEIKKNFRI
+1 MQNIDISAVKKNFRI
-16 YGKDT
+16 IGNDN
-21 KLDEAISIA
+21 KLNEAVSIA
-30 ARVAPT
+30 VRVAPT

-45 SGVGKDVFSRII
+45 SGVGKDVFARII
-57 HQNSKRKQNKYVAVN
+57 HQNSRRKQNNYVAVN

-97 KDRKGYFAEAA
+97 KDRKGYFAEAD

-135 ELIPVGSSQVSKVDV
+135 EIIPVGSSKAIKVDV
-150 RVIAATNVN
+150 RVVAATNVN
-159 LYSAVEKGKF
+159 LYKAVEKGKF

-188 ERRDDIPILFRFFAS
+188 ERREDIPLLFRYFS
-203 EHASKYQVPKIE
+203 REHADKYQVPRIN
-215 LTPEAVEYLK
+215 LSQEATEYLK

-250 EIDLH
+250 DIDLP

-264 EKLPVVTDTRGE
+264 EKLPILSEQRE
-276 ETNENRD
+276 ETSENRD

-294 DVLQLRDEVDQLKQI
+294 DVLELRNELEQLKNF
-309 VRQLFETTN
+309 VRQLLETTP
-318 NIRRKPLLLPS
+318 IQQKSLLLPS
-329 EVEEEFVT
+329 NEEEEFVT
-337 MEEERKDIEEESTPQ
+337 MEDTPTTQ
-352 NLKEIEK
+352 NLKD
-359 QTILKSLE
+359 LE
-367 RHNGKRSAVAK
+367 RTAIIEALERNNGKRGLAAK

-390 LLEYGLNTKN
+390 ITEYGLNNKD

>member
-1 MQNLDVSEIKKNFRI
+1 MQNIDISAVKKNFRI
-16 YGKDT
+16 IGNDN
-21 KLDEAISIA
+21 KLNEAVSIA
-30 ARVAPT
+30 VRVAPT

-45 SGVGKDVFSRII
+45 SGVGKDVFARII
-57 HQNSKRKQNKYVAVN
+57 HQNSKRKQNNYIAVN

-97 KDRKGYFAEAA
+97 KDRKGYFAEAD

-135 ELIPVGSSQVSKVDV
+135 EIIPVGSSKAIKVDV
-150 RVIAATNVN
+150 RVVAATNVN
-159 LYSAVEKGKF
+159 LYKAVEKGKF

-188 ERRDDIPILFRFFAS
+188 ERREDIPLLFRYFS
-203 EHASKYQVPKIE
+203 REHADKYQVPRIN
-215 LTPEAVEYLK
+215 LSQEATEYLK

-250 EIDLH
+250 DIDLP

-264 EKLPVVTDTRGE
+264 EKLPMITEQRE
-276 ETNENRD
+276 ESSENRD

-294 DVLQLRDEVDQLKQI
+294 DVLELRNELEQLKNF
-309 VRQLFETTN
+309 VRQLLETTP
-318 NIRRKPLLLPS
+318 IQQKSLLLPS
-329 EVEEEFVT
+329 NEEEDFIT
-337 MEEERKDIEEESTPQ
+337 MEDAPTTQ
-352 NLKEIEK
+352 NLKD
-359 QTILKSLE
+359 LE
-367 RHNGKRSAVAK
+367 RTAIIEALERNNGKRGLAAK

-390 LLEYGLNTKN
+390 ITEYGLNNKD

>member
-97 KDRKGYFAEAA
+97 KDRKGYFAEAD

-135 ELIPVGSSQVSKVDV
+135 ELIPVGSSQVLKVDV

-264 EKLPVVTDTRGE
+264 EKLPVITDTRGE

-318 NIRRKPLLLPS
+318 NIRREPLLLPS

-337 MEEERKDIEEESTPQ
+337 MEEERREIVEETTPQ

>member
-1 MQNLDVSEIKKNFRI
+1 MQNIDISAVKKNFRI
-16 YGKDT
+16 IGNDN
-21 KLDEAISIA
+21 KLNEAVSIA
-30 ARVAPT
+30 VRVAPT

-45 SGVGKDVFSRII
+45 SGVGKDVFARII
-57 HQNSKRKQNKYVAVN
+57 HQNSRRKQNNYVAVN

-97 KDRKGYFAEAA
+97 KDRKGYFAEAD

-135 ELIPVGSSQVSKVDV
+135 EIIPVGSSKAIKVDV
-150 RVIAATNVN
+150 RVVAATNVN
-159 LYSAVEKGKF
+159 LYKAVEKGKF

-188 ERRDDIPILFRFFAS
+188 ERREDIPLLFRYFS
-203 EHASKYQVPKIE
+203 REHADKYQVPRIN
-215 LTPEAVEYLK
+215 LSQEATEYLK

-250 EIDLH
+250 DIDLP

-264 EKLPVVTDTRGE
+264 EKLPMITEQRE
-276 ETNENRD
+276 ETSENRD

-294 DVLQLRDEVDQLKQI
+294 DVLELRNELEQLKNF
-309 VRQLFETTN
+309 VRQLLETTP
-318 NIRRKPLLLPS
+318 IQQKSLLLPS
-329 EVEEEFVT
+329 NEEEDFIT
-337 MEEERKDIEEESTPQ
+337 MEDAPQTQ
-352 NLKEIEK
+352 NLKD
-359 QTILKSLE
+359 LE
-367 RHNGKRSAVAK
+367 RTAIIEALERNNGKRGLAAK

-390 LLEYGLNTKN
+390 ITEYGLNNKD

>member
-1 MQNLDVSEIKKNFRI
+1 MQNIDISAVKKNFRI
-16 YGKDT
+16 IGNDN
-21 KLDEAISIA
+21 KLNEAVSIA
-30 ARVAPT
+30 VRVAPT

-45 SGVGKDVFSRII
+45 SGVGKDVFARII
-57 HQNSKRKQNKYVAVN
+57 HQNSRRKQNNYVAVN

-97 KDRKGYFAEAA
+97 KDRKGYFAEAD

-135 ELIPVGSSQVSKVDV
+135 EIISVGSSKAIKVDV
-150 RVIAATNVN
+150 RVVAATNVN
-159 LYSAVEKGKF
+159 LYKAVEKGKF

-188 ERRDDIPILFRFFAS
+188 ERREDIPLLFRYFS
-203 EHASKYQVPKIE
+203 REHADKYQVPRIN
-215 LTPEAVEYLK
+215 LSQEATEYLK

-250 EIDLH
+250 DIDLP

-264 EKLPVVTDTRGE
+264 EKLPILSEQRE
-276 ETNENRD
+276 ETSENRD

-294 DVLQLRDEVDQLKQI
+294 DVLELRNELEQLKNF
-309 VRQLFETTN
+309 VRQLLETTP
-318 NIRRKPLLLPS
+318 IQQKSLLLPS
-329 EVEEEFVT
+329 NEEEFVT
-337 MEEERKDIEEESTPQ
+337 MEDAPTTQ
-352 NLKEIEK
+352 NLKD
-359 QTILKSLE
+359 LE
-367 RHNGKRSAVAK
+367 RTAIIEALERNNGKRGLAAK

-390 LLEYGLNTKN
+390 ITEYGLNNKD

>member
-1 MQNLDVSEIKKNFRI
+1 MQNIDISAVKKNFRI
-16 YGKDT
+16 IGNDN
-21 KLDEAISIA
+21 KLNEAVSIA
-30 ARVAPT
+30 VRVAPT

-45 SGVGKDVFSRII
+45 SGVGKDVFARII
-57 HQNSKRKQNKYVAVN
+57 HQNSRRKQNNYVAVN

-97 KDRKGYFAEAA
+97 KDRKGYFAEAD

-135 ELIPVGSSQVSKVDV
+135 EIIPVGSSKAIKVDV
-150 RVIAATNVN
+150 RVVAATNVN
-159 LYSAVEKGKF
+159 LYKAVEKGKF

-188 ERRDDIPILFRFFAS
+188 ERKDDIPILFRYFCA
-203 EHASKYQVPKIE
+203 EHAEKYQVPRIS
-215 LTPEAVEYLK
+215 LSQEATEYLK

-250 EIDLH
+250 NIDLH

-264 EKLPVVTDTRGE
+264 ENLPMLTEQRE
-276 ETNENRD
+276 ENTESRD

-294 DVLQLRDEVDQLKQI
+294 DVLELRNEVEQLKNF
-309 VRQLFETTN
+309 VRQLLETTP
-318 NIRRKPLLLPS
+318 IQQKSLLLPTN
-329 EVEEEFVT
+329 EEEEFVT
-337 MEEERKDIEEESTPQ
+337 MEEAAPTTQ
-352 NLKEIEK
+352 NLKD
-359 QTILKSLE
+359 LE
-367 RHNGKRSAVAK
+367 RTAIIEALERNNGKRGLAAK

-390 LLEYGLNTKN
+390 ITEYGLNNKD

>member
-1 MQNLDVSEIKKNFRI
+1 MQNIDISAVKKNFRI
-16 YGKDT
+16 IGNDN
-21 KLDEAISIA
+21 KLNEAVSIA
-30 ARVAPT
+30 VRVAPT

-45 SGVGKDVFSRII
+45 SGVGKDVFARII
-57 HQNSKRKQNKYVAVN
+57 HQNSRRKQNNYVAVN

-97 KDRKGYFAEAA
+97 KDRKGYFAEAD

-135 ELIPVGSSQVSKVDV
+135 EIIPVGSSKAIKVDV
-150 RVIAATNVN
+150 RVVAATNVN
-159 LYSAVEKGKF
+159 LYKAVEKGKF

-188 ERRDDIPILFRFFAS
+188 ERREDIPLLFRYFS
-203 EHASKYQVPKIE
+203 REHADKYQVPRIN
-215 LTPEAVEYLK
+215 LSQDATEYLK

-250 EIDLH
+250 EIDLP

-264 EKLPVVTDTRGE
+264 EKLPMLTEQRE
-276 ETNENRD
+276 ETSENRD
-283 DIIRMVLQNHK
+283 DVIRMVLQNHK
-294 DVLQLRDEVDQLKQI
+294 DVLELRNEIEQLKNF
-309 VRQLFETTN
+309 VRQLLETTP
-318 NIRRKPLLLPS
+318 IQQKSLLLPS
-329 EVEEEFVT
+329 NEVEEFVT
-337 MEEERKDIEEESTPQ
+337 MEDAPTTQ
-352 NLKEIEK
+352 NLKD
-359 QTILKSLE
+359 LE
-367 RHNGKRSAVAK
+367 RTAIIEALERNNGKRGLAAK

-390 LLEYGLNTKN
+390 ITEYGLKNKD

>member
-1 MQNLDVSEIKKNFRI
+1 MQNIDISAVKKNFRI
-16 YGKDT
+16 IGNDN
-21 KLDEAISIA
+21 KLNEAVSIA
-30 ARVAPT
+30 VRVAPT

-45 SGVGKDVFSRII
+45 SGVGKDVFARII
-57 HQNSKRKQNKYVAVN
+57 HQNSRRKQNNYVAVN

-97 KDRKGYFAEAA
+97 KDRKGYFAEAD

-135 ELIPVGSSQVSKVDV
+135 EIIPVGSSKAIKVDV
-150 RVIAATNVN
+150 RVVAATNVN
-159 LYSAVEKGKF
+159 LYKAVEKGKF

-188 ERRDDIPILFRFFAS
+188 ERREDIPLLFRYFS
-203 EHASKYQVPKIE
+203 REHADKYQVPRIN
-215 LTPEAVEYLK
+215 LSQEATEYLK

-250 EIDLH
+250 DIDLP

-264 EKLPVVTDTRGE
+264 EKLPILSEQRE
-276 ETNENRD
+276 ETSENRD

-294 DVLQLRDEVDQLKQI
+294 DVLELRNELEQLKNF
-309 VRQLFETTN
+309 VRQLLETTP
-318 NIRRKPLLLPS
+318 IQQKSLLLPS
-329 EVEEEFVT
+329 NEEEEFVT
-337 MEEERKDIEEESTPQ
+337 MEDAPTTQ
-352 NLKEIEK
+352 NLKD
-359 QTILKSLE
+359 LE
-367 RHNGKRSAVAK
+367 RTAIIEALERNNGKRGLAAK

-390 LLEYGLNTKN
+390 ITEYGLNNKD

>member
-1 MQNLDVSEIKKNFRI
+1 MQNIDISAVKKNFRI
-16 YGKDT
+16 IGNDN
-21 KLDEAISIA
+21 KLNEAVSIA
-30 ARVAPT
+30 VRVAPT

-45 SGVGKDVFSRII
+45 SGVGKDVFARII
-57 HQNSKRKQNKYVAVN
+57 HQNSKRKQNNYIAVN

-97 KDRKGYFAEAA
+97 KDRKGYFAEAD

-135 ELIPVGSSQVSKVDV
+135 EIIPVGSSKAIKVDV
-150 RVIAATNVN
+150 RVVAATNVN
-159 LYSAVEKGKF
+159 LYKAVEKGKF

-188 ERRDDIPILFRFFAS
+188 ERREDIPLLFRYFS
-203 EHASKYQVPKIE
+203 REHADKYQVPRID
-215 LTPEAVEYLK
+215 LSQDATEYLK

-250 EIDLH
+250 NIDLP

-264 EKLPVVTDTRGE
+264 EKLPMISEQRE
-276 ETNENRD
+276 ETTEGRD
-283 DIIRMVLQNHK
+283 DVIRMVLQNHK
-294 DVLQLRDEVDQLKQI
+294 DVLELRNEVEQLKNF
-309 VRQLFETTN
+309 VRQLLETTN
-318 NIRRKPLLLPS
+318 LQQKSLLLPS
-329 EVEEEFVT
+329 NEEEEFIT
-337 MEEERKDIEEESTPQ
+337 MEEAQPTQ
-352 NLKEIEK
+352 NLKD
-359 QTILKSLE
+359 LE
-367 RHNGKRSAVAK
+367 RTAIIEALERNNGKRGLAAK

-390 LLEYGLNTKN
+390 ITEYGLNNKD

>member
-1 MQNLDVSEIKKNFRI
+1 MQNIDISAVKKNFRI
-16 YGKDT
+16 IGNDN
-21 KLDEAISIA
+21 KLNEAVSIA
-30 ARVAPT
+30 VRVAPT

-45 SGVGKDVFSRII
+45 SGVGKDVFARII
-57 HQNSKRKQNKYVAVN
+57 HQNSKRKQNNYIAVN

-97 KDRKGYFAEAA
+97 KDRKGYFAEAD

-135 ELIPVGSSQVSKVDV
+135 EIIPVGSSKATKVDV
-150 RVIAATNVN
+150 RVVAATNVN
-159 LYSAVEKGKF
+159 LYKAVEKGKF

-188 ERRDDIPILFRFFAS
+188 ERREDIPLLFRYFS
-203 EHASKYQVPKIE
+203 REHADKYQVPRIN
-215 LTPEAVEYLK
+215 LSQEATEYLK

-250 EIDLH
+250 DIDLP

-264 EKLPVVTDTRGE
+264 EKLPMITEQRE
-276 ETNENRD
+276 ESSENRD
-283 DIIRMVLQNHK
+283 DIIRMVVQNHK
-294 DVLQLRDEVDQLKQI
+294 DVLELRNELEQLKNF
-309 VRQLFETTN
+309 VRQLLETTP
-318 NIRRKPLLLPS
+318 IQQKSLLLPS
-329 EVEEEFVT
+329 NEEEDFIT
-337 MEEERKDIEEESTPQ
+337 MEDAPQTQ
-352 NLKEIEK
+352 NLKD
-359 QTILKSLE
+359 LE
-367 RHNGKRSAVAK
+367 RTAIIEALERNNGKRGLAAK

-390 LLEYGLNTKN
+390 ITEYGLNNKD